1 MTMAATVVALTMNAQ
16 GMYVGGSLGFNT
28 KSHDGN
34 TLNSSF
40 SIIPEFGVNFN
51 EKMAVGMEIGYSHDN
66 DKTNKSGNTGY
77 ELKTN
82 TFKVAPYF
90 RYTAVRMG
98 NLGLFA
104 DGKFSYSTSTNKR
117 DYVQSS
123 SSNTKYTTNTFG
135 VYIQPG
141 VSYSLNDNFSLVAKF
156 GNIFGFTSSK
166 PDIDGAKATKTI
178 DVLKLSNNI
187 SFGFYYNF

>member
-1 MTMAATVVALTMNAQ
+1 MKKIMMTMAATVVALTMNAQ

-90 RYTAVRMG
+90 RYTAVRM
-98 NLGLFA
+98 A
-104 DGKFSYSTSTNKR
+104 TWAFSPTVSSPTPLPPTSATTCRAAVATPSTPPTPS
-117 DYVQSS
+117 
-123 SSNTKYTTNTFG
+123 
-135 VYIQPG
+135 
-141 VSYSLNDNFSLVAKF
+141 AC
-156 GNIFGFTSSK
+156 TSS
-166 PDIDGAKATKTI
+166 PVCLTA
-178 DVLKLSNNI
+178 
-187 SFGFYYNF
+187 